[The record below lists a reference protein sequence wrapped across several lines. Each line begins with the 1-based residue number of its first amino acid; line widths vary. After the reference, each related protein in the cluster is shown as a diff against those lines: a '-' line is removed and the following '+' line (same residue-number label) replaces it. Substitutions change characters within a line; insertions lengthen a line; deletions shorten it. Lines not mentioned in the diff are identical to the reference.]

1 MSCGS
6 VGKWRVCHSRVCV
19 ALIRD
24 FQHAELRALCAAR
37 PRHAP
42 RYTTQVRQRS
52 VMQRNTH
59 RMPEKTNPHPP
70 ATPRR
75 ATATQ
80 TPPASQHSQ
89 CIQFH
94 ACHTQVKEWKSS
106 VDLSCCLGIV
116 IDVGCDTGYCS
127 TAHQSKFCFLFHCY
141 VSYAWHHVILG
152 ENLKHVL
159 VVGKWS
165 DPKEAKQNLAQFRD
179 VFEDIYL
186 EPKKEPSYLM
196 I

>member
-1 MSCGS
+1 MSVTFEQVSGRS
-6 VGKWRVCHSRVCV
+6 QSAPLPPQGQTLRVP
-19 ALIRD
+19 AI
-24 FQHAELRALCAAR
+24 
-37 PRHAP
+37 
-42 RYTTQVRQRS
+42 VRQQKHCDCVS
-52 VMQRNTH
+52 H
-59 RMPEKTNPHPP
+59 CEFLE
-70 ATPRR
+70 ATDTDTETPG
-75 ATATQ
+75 TQ

-186 EPKKEPSYLM
+186 EPKKEPSYIM